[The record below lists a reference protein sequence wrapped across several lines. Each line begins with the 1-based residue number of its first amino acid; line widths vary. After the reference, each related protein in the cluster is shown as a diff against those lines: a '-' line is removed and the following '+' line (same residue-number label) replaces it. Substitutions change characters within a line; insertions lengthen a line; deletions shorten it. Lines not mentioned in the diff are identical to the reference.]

1 VSSSTLRSW
10 ANQGKI
16 DSVRIG
22 AGKRLYN
29 NHQIKDL
36 FGVDLSHG
44 VIQKKKIIYARVS
57 SDHQKGDLERQI
69 KMLQEYYPNYIL
81 ISDIASGLNFKR
93 KGLTSILE
101 QVDNDCVE
109 CVVVADR
116 DRLCRFGFE
125 LIEWQKSW
133 FTTIWRQQT
142 KENSKK
148 TSYPSSQ
155 YLWQEIIAR
164 DQQEIEEKER
174 EKPKKRRKLNR
185 NKLGKKNHPHA
196 EKTKKIRIYPNEQQR
211 QILKKWFGAY
221 RWTYN
226 ACLVAVRDAGVPLSF
241 EPLRHYCVNTE
252 TIKFPAEQLF
262 AAHYLINPDWKN
274 IDWLLEVPYD
284 VRDEAMKALIQS
296 YDTEF
301 GKRKEY
307 SSHHF
312 EIKMKTKKLKR
323 ESIKI
328 CSKHTFN
335 HKKGVKHIQDA
346 YQWLF
351 NNLESEKPLPDL
363 DHDFNITKDQYGD
376 YWICIP
382 KPLEKWSENQAP
394 KSRCFFD
401 GIVAL
406 DPGVVSFQ
414 TTYSPE
420 GVVTEWGKKDMGK
433 ITRLCVY
440 LDDLHSRYSTKILDC
455 KKSRKLHPSKRFP
468 VCNTD
473 KKNRINGYKG
483 KKNKKE
489 LIHRSRRN
497 MKKAAAR
504 MRKKN

>member
-1 VSSSTLRSW
+1 MELSRKRKLSTPESPQTTKKEISKDKLKCSKNITQTTSSSQTLPLVSTSNAKVLLPFWNRLTTTASSVLW
-10 ANQGKI
+10 LPTET
-16 DSVRIG
+16 DSAVS
-22 AGKRLYN
+22 
-29 NHQIKDL
+29 
-36 FGVDLSHG
+36 DLSL
-44 VIQKKKIIYARVS
+44 S
-57 SDHQKGDLERQI
+57 
-69 KMLQEYYPNYIL
+69 N
-81 ISDIASGLNFKR
+81 
-93 KGLTSILE
+93 
-101 QVDNDCVE
+101 
-109 CVVVADR
+109 
-116 DRLCRFGFE
+116 GFSPSMA
-125 LIEWQKSW
+125 QKSW

-241 EPLRHYCVNTE
+241 EPLRHHCVNTE

-504 MRKKN
+504 MRKKKLKI